1 MPQQGR
7 HNSRM
12 LQVEQAVLRGAILP
26 KTETETDT
34 DTESIGAPRRA
45 EMIRTGRLI
54 VMVLS
59 RQVPAEVGY
68 DYRGLRNCMITIA
81 ATS

>member
-26 KTETETDT
+26 ETET

-45 EMIRTGRLI
+45 VMIRTGLLV

-59 RQVPAEVGY
+59 RQVPAEAGY
-68 DYRGLRNCMITIA
+68 DYRGLRNCMTTIA